1 MSQIRWAD
9 MTDDDPLDPAEFNIE
24 IPTVVVSK
32 HGIKVAAY
40 QPPHKK
46 NPSDKTK
53 PPVSTKK
60 T

>member
-1 MSQIRWAD
+1 MSKTLWAD
-9 MTDDDPLDPAEFNIE
+9 MTDDDPLDPSEFNIE

-32 HGIKVAAY
+32 HGVKVATY

-46 NPSDKTK
+46 NPADKTK
-53 PPVSTKK
+53 PHISIKK

>member
-1 MSQIRWAD
+1 
-9 MTDDDPLDPAEFNIE
+9 MTDDDPLDPSEFNIE
-24 IPTVVVSK
+24 IPPVVVSK
-32 HGIKVAAY
+32 HGVKVAAY